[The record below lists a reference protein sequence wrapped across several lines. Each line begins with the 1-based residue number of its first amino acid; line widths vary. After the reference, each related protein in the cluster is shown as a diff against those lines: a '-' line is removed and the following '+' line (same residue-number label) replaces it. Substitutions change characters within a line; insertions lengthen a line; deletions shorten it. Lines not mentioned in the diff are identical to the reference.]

1 MSQML
6 AQTAW
11 EKDYILNNRDADE
24 DEARKAFMRRYGRS
38 FL

>member
-1 MSQML
+1 ML

-11 EKDYILNNRDADE
+11 EKDYILINRDASE
-24 DEARKAFMRRYGRS
+24 QEAREAFTRRYGRS